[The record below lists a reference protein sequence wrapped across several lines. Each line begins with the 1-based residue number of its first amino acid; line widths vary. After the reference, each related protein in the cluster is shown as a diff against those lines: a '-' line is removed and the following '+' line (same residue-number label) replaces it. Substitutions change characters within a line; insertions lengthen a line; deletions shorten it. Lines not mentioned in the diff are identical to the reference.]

1 MSTESNND
9 TESTESKFA
18 LVPVALKT
26 QEIAT
31 ALWQKPSVRYGVIPG
46 LVAAAVGIGAWAHWR
61 QANAAKPEGQEP
73 SSETES

>member
-1 MSTESNND
+1 MSIEPNNN

-26 QEIAT
+26 QAIAT
-31 ALWQKPSVRYGVIPG
+31 ALWQKPGVRYGVIPG

-61 QANAAKPEGQEP
+61 QANAVKPEAQQP
-73 SSETES
+73 SPES

>member
-1 MSTESNND
+1 MSTEPKKEYNG
-9 TESTESKFA
+9 ESKVD

-46 LVAAAVGIGAWAHWR
+46 LVIAAVGIGAWAHLS
-61 QANAAKPEGQEP
+61 QSNAVKPEGQQP
-73 SSETES
+73 SPESES